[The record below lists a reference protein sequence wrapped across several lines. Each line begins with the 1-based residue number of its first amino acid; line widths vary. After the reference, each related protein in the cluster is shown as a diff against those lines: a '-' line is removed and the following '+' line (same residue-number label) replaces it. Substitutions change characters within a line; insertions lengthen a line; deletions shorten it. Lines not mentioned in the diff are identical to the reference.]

1 MGNIKSNTC
10 HNKLDCTTFNKHD
23 IVTIKIKPD
32 LYPKETTWKISSISS
47 LTTNPM
53 IIIMHGIIMHG
64 GPYPE
69 QKVYKKSQCFS
80 KGMYKFTIYDEYGD
94 GICCSDGRNGH
105 YKIIIGGIEEKTGG
119 QFYNDDSFIFNV
131 TDSKATITASPTTF
145 SPTKKPTNEKIKKKI
160 KKKRRMY
167 LLIYLLIYLLLQ
179 HLHLRNL
186 LLLVIP

>member
-1 MGNIKSNTC
+1 MG
-10 HNKLDCTTFNKHD
+10 
-23 IVTIKIKPD
+23 
-32 LYPKETTWKISSISS
+32 SSISS

-94 GICCSDGRNGH
+94 GICCSDGRNGY

-131 TDSKATITASPTTF
+131 TDKVTASPTTASPTTF
-145 SPTKKPTNEKIKKKI
+145 SPTKKPTSEKIKKK
-160 KKKRRMY
+160 KKKDD
-167 LLIYLLIYLLLQ
+167 
-179 HLHLRNL
+179 NDNEKKKN
-186 LLLVIP
+186 VPTNIPTNIPTTTTSPSKKPTTTSNSKPINN